1 MNALRSETREGSE
14 PSVLTSSFVLGST
27 SHGFN
32 GGDML
37 FQLVMFII
45 LLALLKKF
53 AWGPLMGIMTQREEH
68 VANEIQAAEASRQ
81 EALKY
86 LEEQREIV
94 KQSRT
99 EAGQLIENAKLQGE
113 AQREDIVN
121 QARLE
126 AERVK
131 ESAKR
136 EIVQE
141 KEKAIT
147 ALREQVASLSVL
159 IASKVIEKELS
170 EADQEQL
177 INDYIQEAGEGK

>member
-1 MNALRSETREGSE
+1 
-14 PSVLTSSFVLGST
+14 VLTNGLVLGATVGS
-27 SHGFN
+27 FN

-37 FQLVMFII
+37 FQLAMFII

-53 AWGPLMGIMTQREEH
+53 AWGPLMGIMKKREEH
-68 VANEIQAAEASRQ
+68 VANEIEAAEASRK
-81 EALKY
+81 EALSY

-94 KQSRT
+94 KQSRV
-99 EAGQLIENAKLQGE
+99 EAGQLIENAKKQGE
-113 AQREDIVN
+113 AQREDIITE
-121 QARLE
+121 AR
-126 AERVK
+126 AQSERMK

-141 KEKAIT
+141 KEKAVA

-170 EADQEQL
+170 EADQGKL
-177 INDYIQEAGEGK
+177 INDYIKEAGEER

>member
-1 MNALRSETREGSE
+1 M
-14 PSVLTSSFVLGST
+14 LTSSFILGS
-27 SHGFN
+27 SAGFN
-32 GGDML
+32 GGDMIY
-37 FQLVMFII
+37 QLVMFII

-53 AWGPLMGIMTQREEH
+53 AWGPLMGVMKQREEH
-68 VANEIQAAEASRQ
+68 VANEILAAEASRQ

-86 LEEQREIV
+86 LEEQREIL
-94 KQSRT
+94 KQSRE

-113 AQREDIVN
+113 AQREDIVK

-131 ESAKR
+131 EAATR

-141 KEKAIT
+141 KEKAIM
-147 ALREQVASLSVL
+147 ALREQVGSLSVL

-170 EADQEQL
+170 EADQEKL

>member
-1 MNALRSETREGSE
+1 M
-14 PSVLTSSFVLGST
+14 LTNSLVLGST
-27 SHGFN
+27 AAHFN
-32 GGDML
+32 GGDIVY
-37 FQLVMFII
+37 QLVAFII

-53 AWGPLMGIMTQREEH
+53 AFGPLIGIMKKREEH
-68 VANEIQAAEASRQ
+68 VSNEIEAAEASRK

-94 KQSRT
+94 KQSRV
-99 EAGQLIENAKLQGE
+99 EAGQLIENAKQQGE
-113 AQREDIVN
+113 AQREDIIN
-121 QARLE
+121 QARVE

-141 KEKAIT
+141 KEKAVA
-147 ALREQVASLSVL
+147 ALREQVASLSVM

-170 EADQEQL
+170 EADQEKL
-177 INDYIQEAGEGK
+177 INEYIQEAGEGR

>member
-1 MNALRSETREGSE
+1 M
-14 PSVLTSSFVLGST
+14 LTSNFVLGAAAA
-27 SHGFN
+27 HFN
-32 GGDML
+32 GGDIIY
-37 FQLVMFII
+37 QLVMFIV

-53 AWGPLMGIMTQREEH
+53 AWGPLMGIMKQREEH
-68 VANEIQAAEASRQ
+68 VANEIEAAEASRK
-81 EALKY
+81 EALQY

-99 EAGQLIENAKLQGE
+99 EAAQLIENAKKQGE
-113 AQREDIVN
+113 AQREDIIN
-121 QARLE
+121 QARAE

-141 KEKAIT
+141 KEKAVA
-147 ALREQVASLSVL
+147 ALREQVASLSIM

-170 EADQEQL
+170 VADQEKL
-177 INDYIQEAGEGK
+177 INEYIQEVGEER